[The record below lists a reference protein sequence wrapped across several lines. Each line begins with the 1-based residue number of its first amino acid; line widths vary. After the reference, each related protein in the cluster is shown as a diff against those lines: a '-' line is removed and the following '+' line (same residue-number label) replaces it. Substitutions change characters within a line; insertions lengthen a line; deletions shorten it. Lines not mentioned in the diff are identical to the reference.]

1 MSAPLDSYVLQQ
13 ASCRASLLVATAGFS
28 SDDWEDLRQDI
39 VLDLLRRA
47 PKFDPNRGDWQG
59 FVRGV
64 TRNHST
70 VLVTRHRRRAREVL
84 AEDLVDRD
92 ESGVGDP
99 NAALHNRL
107 CSDAVAELHLRLDVY
122 RVLASL
128 PPRLRRLA
136 LLLAQMPVKDV
147 CERMGKSRS
156 RVYQMTLEIRK
167 VFVGAGLAPCYSRVR
182 IDRKSLSRRSS
193 VWQKEQSNETFLE
206 NC

>member
-1 MSAPLDSYVLQQ
+1 MTPVDAFALRQ
-13 ASCRASLLVATAGFS
+13 ASCRARLLAASGGFRR
-28 SDDWEDLRQDI
+28 DEWEDLRQEML
-39 VLDLLRRA
+39 LDLLRRV
-47 PKFDPNRGDWQG
+47 PKFDATRGDWQG

-84 AEDLVDRD
+84 GEDLVDRE
-92 ESGVGDP
+92 ESGGGDP
-99 NAALHNRL
+99 MATLQKHR
-107 CSDAVAELHLRLDVY
+107 CSYAVAELNLRLDVH
-122 RVLASL
+122 RVVAGL

-156 RVYQMTLEIRK
+156 RVYQMTLQIREA
-167 VFVGAGLAPCYSRVR
+167 FVGAGLAPCYSRVR

-193 VWQKEQSNETFLE
+193 VRGKKGVVQ
-206 NC
+206 